1 METID
6 IITRSLESYF
16 MQLDGAEGRLKM
28 LCPDG
33 SAEVSGEFNVRKLA
47 RAGAAAVQEAI
58 AAEREACA
66 ALCDSF
72 RTVSS
77 DEEPY
82 HRGIAVG
89 STSTAGMIADL
100 IRARGAAVAQPPV
113 TAANQNNVPQASDG
127 LASNGTPNTWWP

>member
-1 METID
+1 
-6 IITRSLESYF
+6 
-16 MQLDGAEGRLKM
+16 M

-47 RAGAAAVQEAI
+47 RAGAEAVQEAI

-66 ALCDSF
+66 AVCDSF
-72 RTVSS
+72 RNVLS

-89 STSTAGMIADL
+89 STSTAAMIADL
-100 IRARGAAVAQPPV
+100 IRARVAESEMQSR
-113 TAANQNNVPQASDG
+113 TAPANQNLAPQGRRGDIA
-127 LASNGTPNTWWP
+127 AAAVPNTWWP

>member
-47 RAGAAAVQEAI
+47 RAGAEAVQEAI

-89 STSTAGMIADL
+89 STSTAAMIADL
-100 IRARGAAVAQPPV
+100 IRARMGDPEMPARAAP
-113 TAANQNNVPQASDG
+113 ANQNHVPDNRAVEPAG
-127 LASNGTPNTWWP
+127 VPNTWWP